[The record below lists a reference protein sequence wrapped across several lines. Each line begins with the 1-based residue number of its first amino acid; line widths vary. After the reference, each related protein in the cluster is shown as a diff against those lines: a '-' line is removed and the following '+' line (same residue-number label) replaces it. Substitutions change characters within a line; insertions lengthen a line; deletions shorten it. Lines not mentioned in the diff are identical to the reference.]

1 MGVLKVSGSLDAG
14 PPSVTS
20 ESFPGASL
28 SVPLRLPAG
37 SKSFSVATGVLQ
49 RKLNSALAYVALDG
63 VGSASAVTHGSFLYL
78 RSDQAFSLRL
88 TTDDGSGGSVL
99 TVFPVATLLLLEFDS
114 SLFLKLLEAK
124 GVANLEWF
132 VCGDS

>member
-14 PPSVTS
+14 PPTVTS

-63 VGSASAVTHGSFLYL
+63 VGPIAAVTKGSFLYL
-78 RSDQAFSLRL
+78 RSDQAFSLRV
-88 TTDDGSGGSVL
+88 TTDDGLGGSDVA
-99 TVFPVATLLLLEFDS
+99 VHPVATLVLVEYDS
-114 SLFLKLLEAK
+114 TKFLKLLEAK